1 MRFAFGLPPERLA
14 LFLTT
19 DLGTF
24 AFCPAPADCAFLPTA
39 FVALVPDFRALTS
52 FNAAEKDIWPS
63 FHLHLPIPQT
73 KRHHAFVYH
82 QKRFVHAQELLSHDN
97 VKHWTKTRMVSIDGD
112 TTGVNGVTLLRAGEQ
127 ENFSVPVEGAFIYEA
142 GSKPITDFIGD
153 KLE

>member
-52 FNAAEKDIWPS
+52 FNAA
-63 FHLHLPIPQT
+63 
-73 KRHHAFVYH
+73 AFC
-82 QKRFVHAQELLSHDN
+82 
-97 VKHWTKTRMVSIDGD
+97 
-112 TTGVNGVTLLRAGEQ
+112 LLRRTLFWPAFLRISSKLKPTTARPTFVTRRVRFLVLVSARPFLLRRRQACVHTNLAGFLRCRVREYALDD
-127 ENFSVPVEGAFIYEA
+127 PR
-142 GSKPITDFIGD
+142 KIGFPSRRMKRD
-153 KLE
+153 PFPG